1 LTKKKEQVV
10 GIVGLLV
17 LFALIGA
24 IIYYAW
30 QGIIAV
36 GNWIF
41 LLVQKISTLDTVLV
55 IALISASITILG
67 IVINSIISVFLKA
80 FEYRNKAREE
90 MRAKM
95 EKPYAS
101 LVNSIFDVL
110 MGVKSTQP
118 MSEAEM
124 AKRLTEFSKEVIL
137 YGSNKVVKKWS
148 AYRTSAAKL
157 SSIDNLKRLESVLY
171 AIRKDLGFKKK
182 GMNEGDIL
190 SLFVNDVKDSFKKT

>member
-1 LTKKKEQVV
+1 MTKKKEQVV